1 MGKIPIILTVLL
13 TALLMLITNEKGQ
26 ALEPDHPDLVS
37 YKFIESEIYLT
48 RIWVSLEGKEP
59 RVIEA
64 EFAKGSS
71 EFIKKKKS
79 DESIM
84 KVFKYPLFSD
94 GAIYLSHLPHKGWN
108 HGNREDQLMRE
119 IKEKRHSDLRQKLWT
134 WIMTKVPLDKFQE
147 TSRRDFFKRTSFF
160 VFPTSD
166 RFKLKCVL
174 LESVWGGDSPS
185 GKAKTHTHLIDLKL

>member
-1 MGKIPIILTVLL
+1 MGKMSIILTVLL
-13 TALLMLITNEKGQ
+13 AALLTLIINEKGQ
-26 ALEPDHPDLVS
+26 ALEPDHPDLVG
-37 YKFIESEIYLT
+37 YKFVESEIYLT
-48 RIWVSLEGKEP
+48 RIWISLEGKEP

-84 KVFKYPLFSD
+84 KVFKNPSFSD

-119 IKEKRHSDLRQKLWT
+119 IKEKIPSDLKQKLWA

-147 TSRRDFFKRTSFF
+147 TSRWDSFKRASFF
-160 VFPTSD
+160 IFPTSD
-166 RFKLKCVL
+166 QFKLKCVL
-174 LESVWGGDSPS
+174 LESVWGRDSAF